1 MALEPGSKLG
11 PYEILAP
18 LGAGGMGEVYRAR
31 DERLEREVAIK
42 VLPADLAGDANRLA
56 RFEREAKAVA
66 SLSHPNILAIHDF
79 GREGIVTF
87 AVTELIDGDT
97 LEELIEAG
105 GVPQRKATDYCR
117 QIANGLAAAHDKGV
131 VHRDV
136 KPANVIVNREGR
148 VKILDFGLAKLE
160 LVTAD
165 TEAPTMAA
173 ASGTA
178 PGAVLGTVGYMA
190 PEQVRGLEADHR
202 ADIFGLGAILYELLS
217 GRRAFR
223 AESAVE
229 TMSAILKEDPPELS
243 SSVEQLP
250 SGLES
255 VVQHCLEKNPEE
267 RFQSARD
274 LAFALDS
281 VSRVS
286 HSGLRAVQADLPR
299 QKRRLSWIWA
309 AALAVV
315 GLFLGLA
322 VGSRVNRAEPEV
334 PPSFQKLSFRRGAI
348 SAGRFVPESQAVV
361 YGASWEGQPLELFMT
376 QVGAAGSR
384 SLDLGATDIL
394 SISRDGELAVSIGR
408 RFVAGWETSGTLA
421 RVSLSGGAP
430 RILLENVHEAD
441 WGPDGESL
449 AVARLVDGRY
459 RLEYPI
465 GEVLFESDGW
475 IGWMRV
481 SPDGQRIAFVDH
493 PVRGDNVGTV
503 TLVDLQG
510 NLTTTEI
517 SGSQGLAWRSDGQ
530 EVWIAYGRTISALS
544 VDSGEVR
551 RIWSG
556 ASGIRLLDI
565 DKEGRL
571 LVAPHSLR
579 REMAGRAPG
588 GEEIGLSW
596 FDWSG
601 PRDLSTDGR
610 TVLFDE
616 GNTGDDEGYWVF
628 LRGTDGSAPV
638 RIASGVGVAL
648 SPDGE
653 QVLIISYPFT
663 DPKFVL
669 VPVGAG
675 ERVEIDVGDI
685 RLQPLAIWHPSGRGF
700 IFAGSAEGEG
710 TRLFYKNL
718 DSGEVRS
725 VTPPGVELNEPR
737 SLSPDGESVVVRSPE
752 GKLMRYPLV
761 GGEPSLVAG
770 AGPNDF
776 PIRFDETGE
785 SLYVL
790 QFGGVPS
797 GVYKIHLA
805 TGERTLSGE
814 LSPADPAGVF
824 DVDKLFMTADGSA
837 YVYSYRRFLSD
848 LKVVE
853 GLE

>member
-1 MALEPGSKLG
+1 M
-11 PYEILAP
+11 
-18 LGAGGMGEVYRAR
+18 
-31 DERLEREVAIK
+31 
-42 VLPADLAGDANRLA
+42 
-56 RFEREAKAVA
+56 
-66 SLSHPNILAIHDF
+66 
-79 GREGIVTF
+79 
-87 AVTELIDGDT
+87 
-97 LEELIEAG
+97 
-105 GVPQRKATDYCR
+105 
-117 QIANGLAAAHDKGV
+117 
-131 VHRDV
+131 
-136 KPANVIVNREGR
+136 
-148 VKILDFGLAKLE
+148 
-160 LVTAD
+160 
-165 TEAPTMAA
+165 
-173 ASGTA
+173 
-178 PGAVLGTVGYMA
+178 
-190 PEQVRGLEADHR
+190 
-202 ADIFGLGAILYELLS
+202 
-217 GRRAFR
+217 
-223 AESAVE
+223 
-229 TMSAILKEDPPELS
+229 
-243 SSVEQLP
+243 
-250 SGLES
+250 
-255 VVQHCLEKNPEE
+255 
-267 RFQSARD
+267 
-274 LAFALDS
+274 
-281 VSRVS
+281 
-286 HSGLRAVQADLPR
+286 
-299 QKRRLSWIWA
+299 
-309 AALAVV
+309 
-315 GLFLGLA
+315 
-322 VGSRVNRAEPEV
+322 
-334 PPSFQKLSFRRGAI
+334 
-348 SAGRFVPESQAVV
+348 
-361 YGASWEGQPLELFMT
+361 
-376 QVGAAGSR
+376 
-384 SLDLGATDIL
+384 
-394 SISRDGELAVSIGR
+394 
-408 RFVAGWETSGTLA
+408 
-421 RVSLSGGAP
+421 
-430 RILLENVHEAD
+430 
-441 WGPDGESL
+441 
-449 AVARLVDGRY
+449 
-459 RLEYPI
+459 
-465 GEVLFESDGW
+465 
-475 IGWMRV
+475 
-481 SPDGQRIAFVDH
+481 
-493 PVRGDNVGTV
+493 
-503 TLVDLQG
+503 
-510 NLTTTEI
+510 
-517 SGSQGLAWRSDGQ
+517 
-530 EVWIAYGRTISALS
+530 AYGRTISALS

-675 ERVEIDVGDI
+675 ERVEIDVGDV

-797 GVYKIHLA
+797 GVYKIDLA

-853 GLE
+853 GLH